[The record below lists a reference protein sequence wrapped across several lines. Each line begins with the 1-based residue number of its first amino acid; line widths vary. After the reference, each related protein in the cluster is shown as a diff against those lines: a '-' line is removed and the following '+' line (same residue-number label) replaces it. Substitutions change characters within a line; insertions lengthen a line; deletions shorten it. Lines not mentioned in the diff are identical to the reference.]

1 MAYSMRVRH
10 VNMIYVQGAK
20 YLSAMDETMA
30 DRLKSARIAVGI
42 SSARKAA
49 KRFLW
54 KLSTYAAH
62 ENGQN
67 NFDSETAAVYAKA
80 YNVSA
85 AWLLT
90 GEGYRAAKALSQ
102 TSSTPPGVPRAVRA
116 PMGISLTGRLR
127 SPEPDEIPELQN
139 VWELVE
145 ATVRKVFP
153 FAADRLPTEDE
164 VLVLVRSVIADL
176 EARRVLP
183 PRRRPTDG

>member
-1 MAYSMRVRH
+1 M
-10 VNMIYVQGAK
+10 G
-20 YLSAMDETMA
+20 E
-30 DRLKSARIAVGI
+30 RLKSARIALGI
-42 SSARKAA
+42 PSARKAA
-49 KRFLW
+49 KRFGW
-54 KLSTYAAH
+54 TISTYAAH

-67 NFDSETAAVYAKA
+67 NFDSATAAIYAKT

-90 GEGYRAAKALSQ
+90 GEGYRSAKALSRTNPTQ
-102 TSSTPPGVPRAVRA
+102 PDAPHAARA
-116 PMGISLTGRLR
+116 PTGISLTGRLR
-127 SPEPDEIPELQN
+127 SIEPDETPELQN

-164 VLVLVRSVIADL
+164 VLALVRSVIADF

-183 PRRRPTDG
+183 PRGK